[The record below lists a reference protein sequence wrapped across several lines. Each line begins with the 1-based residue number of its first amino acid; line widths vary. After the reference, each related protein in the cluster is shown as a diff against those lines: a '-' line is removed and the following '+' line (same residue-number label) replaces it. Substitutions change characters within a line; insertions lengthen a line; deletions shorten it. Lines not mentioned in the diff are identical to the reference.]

1 MLDKLPPFLLEPD
14 GTLKEWA
21 WPDLEERYNHRH
33 ISQGYGA
40 WPGDEI
46 DPDRT
51 PQLAK
56 ALVIADRKRPHERLA
71 AHSQCQRALIGARL
85 KDNYMVDSELRQL
98 LEQGFVG
105 TTLLCPHDPYANM
118 RIADAQGGI
127 PAIMMEMLAYSRPG
141 VIEVL
146 PALPATLTRGSIN
159 GMLLRTFA
167 RLDKLAWNMEAQT
180 VDLTITSLRK
190 QDVTLIARYGIK
202 DISASSG
209 VLAEKPKSDT
219 ATCNLHLPKGKP
231 VEIHLK
237 IGNRNPLDWVN
248 WV

>member
-1 MLDKLPPFLLEPD
+1 
-14 GTLKEWA
+14 
-21 WPDLEERYNHRH
+21 
-33 ISQGYGA
+33 
-40 WPGDEI
+40 
-46 DPDRT
+46 
-51 PQLAK
+51 
-56 ALVIADRKRPHERLA
+56 
-71 AHSQCQRALIGARL
+71 
-85 KDNYMVDSELRQL
+85 MVDSELRQL

-146 PALPATLTRGSIN
+146 PALPPSLMKGAIN

-167 RLDKLAWNMEAQT
+167 SLDKLAWDMEART
-180 VDLTITSLRK
+180 VDLTISSLRK
-190 QDVTLIARYGIK
+190 QDITLIARYGIQE
-202 DISASSG
+202 ISASSG
-209 VLAEKPKSDT
+209 VLVARPQAGE
-219 ATCNLHLPKGKP
+219 ATCDLHLPEGKP

-237 IGNRNPLDWVN
+237 IGQRNTLDWIK